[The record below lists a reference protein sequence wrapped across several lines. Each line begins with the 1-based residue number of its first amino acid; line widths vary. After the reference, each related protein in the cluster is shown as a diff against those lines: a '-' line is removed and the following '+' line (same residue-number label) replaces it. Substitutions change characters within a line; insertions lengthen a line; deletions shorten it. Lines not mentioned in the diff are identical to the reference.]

1 MILQCPCAEVN
12 FIFGKIY
19 IFFTGYCL
27 LSLDFFKNV
36 IYNNEMNKKAPYDR
50 KDKQDKSVYRAL
62 VLIMQFGINM
72 LVPIG
77 IMSWLG
83 ILLDR
88 RCGTSFFMVLFFFI
102 GAVAGFQNIWRMA
115 KSVYDDGPHD
125 KNTDRREKKK
135 DTGRNNDK

>member
-1 MILQCPCAEVN
+1 
-12 FIFGKIY
+12 
-19 IFFTGYCL
+19 
-27 LSLDFFKNV
+27 
-36 IYNNEMNKKAPYDR
+36 MNKKAPYDR
-50 KDKQDKSVYRAL
+50 KNKQDKSVYRAL

-115 KSVYDDGPHD
+115 KSVYEDPPGGEKEHGQTDQKD
-125 KNTDRREKKK
+125 KEEKP
-135 DTGRNNDK
+135 

>member
-12 FIFGKIY
+12 FKFGKIY
-19 IFFTGYCL
+19 IFFTGYSL
-27 LSLDFFKNV
+27 LLLDFFKNV
-36 IYNNEMNKKAPYDR
+36 IYNKEMNKKAPYDR

-115 KSVYDDGPHD
+115 KSVYDDGPRD
-125 KNTDRREKKK
+125 KNADRREKQK